1 MEDATVREGSRRFVF
16 RLGAGVREFLR
27 VLQAPDGGSRRL
39 IAVLSLVFFAGALGF
54 SFRALQHLGHFQA
67 NTKQN
72 LEDCKEFKC
81 TLQALEAKIQEEAR
95 LAAIRDSVV
104 GFGEFEVAVL
114 DAGAAPAGTAKT
126 VLEMDVSVQFDS
138 AETGRWVMA
147 NIIPIRG
154 AVMNSVATLGDLTRA
169 DLMGARGKSVIRDRI
184 RDRLTQ
190 SLPTGRIREVYF
202 NSYVLK

>member
-95 LAAIRDSVV
+95 LAAIRDS
-104 GFGEFEVAVL
+104 GDL
-114 DAGAAPAGTAKT
+114 
-126 VLEMDVSVQFDS
+126 S
-138 AETGRWVMA
+138 AETEGQIKA
-147 NIIPIRG
+147 AID
-154 AVMNSVATLGDLTRA
+154 AFAATFVPTSSGEAAEETVQPDKGWERMSSA
-169 DLMGARGKSVIRDRI
+169 DEGTAG
-184 RDRLTQ
+184 
-190 SLPTGRIREVYF
+190 
-202 NSYVLK
+202 N